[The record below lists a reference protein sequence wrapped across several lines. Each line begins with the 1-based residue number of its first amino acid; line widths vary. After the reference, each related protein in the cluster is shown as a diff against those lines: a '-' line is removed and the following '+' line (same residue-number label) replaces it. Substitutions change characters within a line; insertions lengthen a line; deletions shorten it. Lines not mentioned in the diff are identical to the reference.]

1 MVNPMQTHGA
11 TASFRKLTPQ
21 MIASQQ
27 LAMANDVVK
36 TTKSEVAL
44 ALKKAAPALGIEGT
58 TYHILDILIGLT
70 AAGDWEQERK
80 PLVAISNEKLAEYVC
95 RSTRTVIRSLKK
107 LVEAGVL
114 AYKDSPTGRRY
125 IHRSEFRNGK
135 LGEIERGYGL
145 DFSPARQRVHEL
157 KEMGEAFAARL
168 KIEKE
173 AKRAITRFVRALDDM
188 SVLASQHGIDF
199 TCIKKVTQ
207 EALDAPSEV
216 QQKAEVLSCLYEEA
230 THLLASHMDIECSIN
245 NQMSCAGDISDSP
258 YNHTNPQDSKNS
270 SKKRRAPIGAP
281 LNINGP
287 DYIGSELAP
296 DKEPNCKVQ
305 ANSELHTMDQISI
318 GLISSATTHTQET
331 LGSPLTSWQ
340 DLLMITENLRL
351 MIGLSLSG
359 WTQAESKTS
368 RYVAAAIL
376 ITTIEKTLREPEII
390 SSPAGYFRACI
401 DLAVEG
407 RLALHRSLFGLAGRE
422 E

>member
-1 MVNPMQTHGA
+1 MVNLMQTHGA

-27 LAMANDVVK
+27 LAMANNVVK

-44 ALKKAAPALGIEGT
+44 ALKKAAPVLGIEGT

-70 AAGDWEQERK
+70 AADDWMQERK

-107 LVEAGVL
+107 LVEAGIL

-125 IHRSEFRNGK
+125 IHRSEYRDGK
-135 LGEIERGYGL
+135 LGEIERGYGF

-168 KIEKE
+168 HIEKE
-173 AKRAITRFVRALDDM
+173 AKRAITRFARALDDM
-188 SVLASQHGIDF
+188 SVLASQHSIDF
-199 TCIKKVTQ
+199 ACIMRAMQ
-207 EALDAPSEV
+207 EALDTPSGV
-216 QQKAEVLSCLYEEA
+216 VQKAEVLSCLYEEA
-230 THLLASHMDIECSIN
+230 THLLASHIDTEYSEN
-245 NQMSCAGDISDSP
+245 DQMTSAGDINGSP
-258 YNHTNPQDSKNS
+258 YNHTNPQDSKICNS
-270 SKKRRAPIGAP
+270 KRGAP
-281 LNINGP
+281 NGAHIHKFGP
-287 DYIGSELAP
+287 DVAGSKMAP
-296 DKEPNCKVQ
+296 EKEPNRKVHT
-305 ANSELHTMDQISI
+305 NSALHQMDQISI
-318 GLISSATTHTQET
+318 GLISSATTQTQET

-340 DLLMITENLRL
+340 DLLTITEDLRL

-368 RYVAAAIL
+368 RYAAAAIL
-376 ITTIEKTLREPEII
+376 ITTIEKTLRDPKTI
-390 SSPAGYFRACI
+390 SSPAGYFQACI

-407 RLALHRSLFGLAGRE
+407 RLALHRSLFGLAERE
-422 E
+422 K